1 MDSLHFIKSLLNM
14 GERLERANAQFYQQ
28 AAKLVTNEQAR
39 REFRKLAVVE
49 LDHEQFFSKLKAKY
63 EQEMDKSFKGYDPEA
78 LSRYAKA
85 IQDYRVFD
93 FDFILKHTLSG
104 HETASDVIQ
113 LAIDFEKNTIL
124 FYAGLASLVEDRT
137 LGRLLKEILREEFD
151 HLSQLTNI
159 SFM

>member
-1 MDSLHFIKSLLNM
+1 MDSPHIIKSLLKM

-28 AAKLVTNEQAR
+28 AAKRVTDEQAR
-39 REFRKLAVVE
+39 AEFKKLAAVE
-49 LDHEQFFSKLKAKY
+49 LDHERFFSDLKGKY
-63 EQEMDKSFKGYDPEA
+63 ENEMDKSFKGHDPEA

-93 FDFILKHTLSG
+93 FDFMLKHTVSG
-104 HETASDVIQ
+104 HESASDVIE
-113 LAIDFEKNTIL
+113 LAIRFEKDTIL

-137 LGRLLKEILREEFD
+137 LGRLLKEIIREEFD
-151 HLSQLTNI
+151 HLSQLTHI